1 MPHESKAGAR
11 ARARDRRDRGT
22 RRPRPPTPG
31 AAVRA
36 RAELLVIISSA
47 QRAACSA
54 CTDERALAWVRVPG
68 RMVLLPA
75 LLLLA
80 ASGAHGNISNVPD
93 PLVRQAACDC
103 AGFCS
108 GHCSLPTPAGAP
120 ETLTLYR
127 LTPRNITDLVNKD
140 TGDAEGDAFFTLDE
154 YDLPMRCSQGASTNA
169 RGCFLDVN
177 DIYMAF
183 EVEVDGL
190 YGPYGHC
197 NPPHQNS
204 LVGNFSCRGM
214 GHGAAPQN
222 TSAYCYCP
230 RTNRTVG
237 RQHVSDQFGRYGS
250 GFVSKLSHLLDG
262 YWYSTPEL

>member
-1 MPHESKAGAR
+1 
-11 ARARDRRDRGT
+11 
-22 RRPRPPTPG
+22 
-31 AAVRA
+31 
-36 RAELLVIISSA
+36 
-47 QRAACSA
+47 
-54 CTDERALAWVRVPG
+54 
-68 RMVLLPA
+68 MVLLPA

-80 ASGAHGNISNVPD
+80 ASGAHGNISNMPD
-93 PLVRQAACDC
+93 PLAKQAACDC

>member
-1 MPHESKAGAR
+1 MHVRAIAAPAR
-11 ARARDRRDRGT
+11 AR
-22 RRPRPPTPG
+22 
-31 AAVRA
+31 VRA
-36 RAELLVIISSA
+36 CSSWLPCEGPSVEVMA
-47 QRAACSA
+47 
-54 CTDERALAWVRVPG
+54 P
-68 RMVLLPA
+68 LLPA
-75 LLLLA
+75 VLLLA
-80 ASGAHGNISNVPD
+80 ASGARGNILTGSD
-93 PLVRQAACDC
+93 PLTRQATCDC

-108 GHCSLPTPAGAP
+108 GHCSLPTPAAAP

-214 GHGAAPQN
+214 GHGGAPQN
-222 TSAYCYCP
+222 TSTYCYCP
-230 RTNRTVG
+230 RTNHTVG

-250 GFVSKLSHLLDG
+250 GFVSQLSHLLDG